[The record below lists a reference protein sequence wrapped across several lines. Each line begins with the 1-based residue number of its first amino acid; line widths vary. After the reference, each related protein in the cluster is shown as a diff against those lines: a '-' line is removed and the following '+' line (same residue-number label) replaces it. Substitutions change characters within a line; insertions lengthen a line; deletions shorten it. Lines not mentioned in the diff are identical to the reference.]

1 MKSRLAK
8 VLHPVGGKPFIEHCV
23 RIAQSVSAHKPVVVV
38 SPDAAQLRA
47 ALDDRVSFAVQSDQ
61 LGTGHAVMAAETAV
75 SAGSDVVVM
84 YGDMPLIQGETLAR
98 LCAERHRLGAAVV
111 MTTLITENA
120 RGFGRVVR
128 DAGGSVRAVVE
139 EVACTPEQLA
149 IREVNVGLYCFDGAW
164 VWQALR
170 QIQRNP
176 QKGEYFLTDLVEIAA
191 AGNHSLSAVA
201 CADPDEFIGIN
212 TRVDLADAE
221 SALRRRI
228 NRRHM
233 LNGVTLLDPA
243 TTYIETDVEIG
254 MDTTVLPNTHLRGAT
269 RIGEGCV
276 IGPETTLVN
285 ALVGN
290 HSHIQKSVVLDSRIG
305 NHVEMGPFSRLRP
318 GCHIHDHVHIG
329 NFAEAKNSDIGAH
342 THIGHF
348 SYMGD
353 TTCGEHVN
361 YSAGVIT
368 CNYDGAV
375 KSRTVIGDYAFVGSD
390 TLLVA
395 PVAMG
400 ARARTGAGAVVT
412 KDIPADTLA
421 VGMPARV
428 IRQLNTEKGQISQ

>member
-1 MKSRLAK
+1 MKSQLAK

-23 RIAQSVSAHKPVVVV
+23 RIAQAVSAQKPVVVV
-38 SPDAAQLRA
+38 SPDADQVRA
-47 ALDDRVSFAVQSDQ
+47 ALGDRVSFAVQAEQ
-61 LGTGHAVMAAETAV
+61 LGTGHAVMAAEAAV
-75 SAGSDVVVM
+75 AAEGDVIVM
-84 YGDMPLIQGETLAR
+84 YGDMPLILSETLTRLQENRAR
-98 LCAERHRLGAAVV
+98 MGAAVV
-111 MTTLITENA
+111 MTTLVTDNA

-128 DAGGSVRAVVE
+128 DTNGNVRAVVE
-139 EVACTPEQLA
+139 EVSCTPEQLA
-149 IREVNVGLYCFDGAW
+149 IKEVNVGLYCFDGAW

-176 QKGEYFLTDLVEIAA
+176 QKGEFFLTDLVEIAS
-191 AGNHSLSAVA
+191 AGNQPLSAVV

-221 SALRRRI
+221 AALRKRV

-243 TTYIETDVEIG
+243 STYIEADVEIG

-269 RIGEGCV
+269 RIGQGCV

-285 ALVGN
+285 AHVGN
-290 HSHIQKSVVLDSRIG
+290 YSHIQKSVVLDSRIDD
-305 NHVEMGPFSRLRP
+305 HVEMGPFSRLRP

-329 NFAEAKNSDIGAH
+329 NFAEAKNSEIGAH

-368 CNYDGAV
+368 CNYDGVV
-375 KSRTVIGDYAFVGSD
+375 KSRTVIGDFAFIGSD

-395 PVAMG
+395 PVSMG

-421 VGMPARV
+421 FGIPARV
-428 IRQLNTEKGQISQ
+428 VRKLDSEKG

>member
-23 RIAQSVSAHKPVVVV
+23 RVAQSVSAKKPVVVV
-38 SPDAAQLRA
+38 SPDADQIRA
-47 ALDDRVSFAVQSDQ
+47 ALGDRVSFAVQTEQ
-61 LGTGHAVMAAETAV
+61 LGTGHAVMAAEAV
-75 SAGSDVVVM
+75 ADGGDVIVM
-84 YGDMPLIQGETLAR
+84 YCDMPLILSDTLTR
-98 LCAERHRLGAAVV
+98 LREERARLGAAVV
-111 MTTLITENA
+111 MTSLLTDNA

-128 DAGGSVRAVVE
+128 GADGDVRAVVE
-139 EVACTPEQLA
+139 EVSCTPEQLA
-149 IREVNVGLYCFDGAW
+149 IKEVNVGLYCFDGAW
-164 VWQALR
+164 LWQALR

-191 AGNHSLSAVA
+191 AGKQTLSAIV
-201 CADPDEFIGIN
+201 CTDPDEFIGIN

-221 SALRRRI
+221 AALRKRI

-243 TTYIETDVEIG
+243 TTYIEADVEIG
-254 MDTTVLPNTHLRGAT
+254 MDTSVLPNTHLRGAT

-290 HSHIQKSVVLDSRIG
+290 HSHIQKSVVLDSRIDD
-305 NHVEMGPFSRLRP
+305 HVEMGPFSRLRP

-329 NFAEAKNSDIGAH
+329 NFAEAKNSDVGAH

-375 KSRTVIGDYAFVGSD
+375 KSRTVIGDFAFIGSD

-395 PVAMG
+395 PVEMG
-400 ARARTGAGAVVT
+400 KNARTGAGAVVT
-412 KDIPADTLA
+412 KNIPANSLA
-421 VGMPARV
+421 VGIPARV
-428 IRQLNTEKGQISQ
+428 IRHLDAEKG